1 MLSSCAKVLL
11 AKDMLLHAVKKETK
25 EELIELDSL
34 RPEDCDVEDED
45 GEVVN
50 VTYGRNDG
58 IALADMEE
66 SPSFLRKYDLGLAKA
81 NRFFSFIDLSM
92 AVIAPILVGLICDS
106 VFWDSFTTDASVNS
120 NNSSSSST
128 NSGERVDT
136 QLLMNTLWAA
146 VFVGGWNLVSC
157 IPETLIPDRVA
168 ARFNLTELFKPQSPK
183 DGSDKP
189 DIELEEKQQK
199 TDDDKKEDKEE
210 GQNEKKKKISILSS
224 FEDLFHQTS
233 ILALFAFAMLWCSIL
248 TPSSSPLVAYLV
260 GTRNFSSLLV
270 SVFAAVSQVIG
281 TIGLTVPP
289 LLVKRKWAASSIAQL
304 GFTIQ
309 IILLTVC
316 MVSFSIDFSMNYE
329 DEDNSAVTSGELTL
343 LYVAMASISLS
354 RFGLWMGDNAM
365 QLILQ
370 KTVPSDK
377 VSSVNGALQALYSFW
392 SAVALVVSIFT
403 PVSLFLVAVGVS
415 YGVVFISIV
424 VYSVYFCKN
433 PKKAL

>member
-25 EELIELDSL
+25 EELIQLGSL

-58 IALADMEE
+58 IALANMEE
-66 SPSFLRKYDLGLAKA
+66 SPSFRRKYDLGLAEA

-106 VFWDSFTTDASVNS
+106 VFWDSFTTEASVNS
-120 NNSSSSST
+120 DSRNSSSSE
-128 NSGERVDT
+128 GVDT

-146 VFVGGWNLVSC
+146 VFVGGWNLISC

-168 ARFNLTELFKPQSPK
+168 ARYDLTELFKPQCPK
-183 DGSDKP
+183 EEKESKQP
-189 DIELEEKQQK
+189 DIELEELHQK
-199 TDDDKKEDKEE
+199 E
-210 GQNEKKKKISILSS
+210 GDAEKNKDEKKKKISILTS
-224 FEDLFHQTS
+224 FQDLFQQSS

-281 TIGLTVPP
+281 TIGLAVPP
-289 LLVKRKWAASSIAQL
+289 LLIKRKWAASSIAQL
-304 GFTIQ
+304 GFTVQ

-316 MVSFSIDFSMNYE
+316 MVSFSIDFSMNY
-329 DEDNSAVTSGELTL
+329 DDDNSAIASGELTL

-370 KTVPSDK
+370 KTVASDK
-377 VSSVNGALQALYSFW
+377 ISSVNGALQALYSFW
-392 SAVALVVSIFT
+392 SAIALVVSIFT

-415 YGVVFISIV
+415 YGVVFISVII
-424 VYSVYFCKN
+424 YSVYFCKN
-433 PKKAL
+433 PKKAQ